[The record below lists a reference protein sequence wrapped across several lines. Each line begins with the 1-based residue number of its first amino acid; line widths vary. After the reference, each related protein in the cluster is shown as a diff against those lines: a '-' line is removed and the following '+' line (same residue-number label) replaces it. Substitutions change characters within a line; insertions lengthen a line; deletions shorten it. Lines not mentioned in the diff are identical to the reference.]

1 MAAWQVL
8 IDFES
13 DTKLSEEMA
22 FDVSERLGEHGAV
35 PSFELGGTQGSIV
48 MCVDAE
54 DVIEAARQGLEYTG
68 QALPDCK
75 LTPNNLEVTEWGKAV
90 VHLHDPL
97 YPEVVGYAE
106 IARLAGVTRQ
116 RARMFPKIVDFPKP
130 VIETAQGAL
139 YTKSAIEAWLERRT
153 RKAKKA

>member
-1 MAAWQVL
+1 
-8 IDFES
+8 
-13 DTKLSEEMA
+13 
-22 FDVSERLGEHGAV
+22 
-35 PSFELGGTQGSIV
+35 
-48 MCVDAE
+48 MCVDAD
-54 DVIEAARQGLEYTG
+54 DVIDAGRQGLEYAVE
-68 QALPDCK
+68 ALPNCK
-75 LTPNNLEVTEWGKAV
+75 LTPNNLEVTEWGKTV
-90 VHLHDPL
+90 EHLHDPL

-153 RKAKKA
+153 RRAK